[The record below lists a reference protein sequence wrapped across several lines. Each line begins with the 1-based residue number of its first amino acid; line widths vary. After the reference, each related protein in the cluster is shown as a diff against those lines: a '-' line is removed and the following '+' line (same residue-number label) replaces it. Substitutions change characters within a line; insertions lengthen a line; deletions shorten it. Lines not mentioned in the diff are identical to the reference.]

1 MILFLFYFKSNP
13 KHISGA
19 IGSLSTI
26 TTALKKSL
34 VKSFSL
40 VYYGK
45 RIIAENPYCL
55 IKKSLN
61 PVINVKVIVSFLP
74 FFFLLPSTHN
84 H

>member
-26 TTALKKSL
+26 TTALRKFL
-34 VKSFSL
+34 IKSFGL

-45 RIIAENPYCL
+45 RIITENPYCL

-61 PVINVKVIVSFLP
+61 PVINVKIIVSFLS
-74 FFFLLPSTHN
+74 FFLLPSTYN
-84 H
+84 Y